1 MNRKRQALTN
11 TNDPSKPA
19 SDKKKK
25 PQQEPTSAR
34 KPSTKS
40 VNAQNKAGD
49 LRPLFKADFAS
60 STNKADIVSS
70 TKSSSGVFAKKR
82 SGGNKALGMMHAGP
96 KMTS

>member
-25 PQQEPTSAR
+25 PQQEPTSDR

-49 LRPLFKADFAS
+49 LRPLF
-60 STNKADIVSS
+60 KADIVSS